1 MRTNIYLEKF
11 RRLLTQNKVDALL
24 IYANGYDDRFMRA
37 LTGTYS
43 ILQDYLFITWTDF
56 VISEPGY
63 LIPETKRRTN
73 IELIPADGEDLVIE
87 PIVKILGS
95 NKRMGF
101 IGNCRFRDVEKL
113 NPSFTVDLTTQ
124 ADQIIRFKT
133 DEFIDKI
140 SKPAGILAQI
150 IEGIKIFSGVNQLEV
165 DKRIKQKIIA
175 SDGQFAF
182 PPCVTSGND
191 LNISTCLSPKDKH
204 FSDSDI
210 VCIDAGLKND
220 IFTTD
225 MTRMFFINHQKGEE
239 IYRSLYQ
246 KHLEILNEKVAKE
259 TLFSELIGMYREIA
273 EITIGVIKLL
283 SEDFGHGIGF
293 GLHEPPMLEKTDGKI
308 GVNIVFTIEP
318 TFVTKFG
325 MMRFEDMV
333 AINSKGQIE
342 ILTARKEIC

>member
-1 MRTNIYLEKF
+1 MKTNIYLEKF
-11 RRLLTQNKVDALL
+11 RQLLTQNKLDALL

-43 ILQDYLFITWTDF
+43 ILQDYLFITRTDF

-87 PIVKILGS
+87 PIEKILGS
-95 NKRMGF
+95 NKRIGI

-113 NPSFTVDLTTQ
+113 NPSFTVDLTTK

-140 SKPAGILAQI
+140 SKPAGVLAHI
-150 IEGIKIFSGVNQLEV
+150 IERIKIFPGENQLEI
-165 DKRIKQKIIA
+165 DRGIKQGIIA
-175 SDGQFAF
+175 TGSQLAF
-182 PPCVTSGND
+182 PPCITSKND
-191 LNISTCLSPKDKH
+191 LNISTCLSPKNKQ
-204 FSDSDI
+204 FADSDI

-225 MTRMFFINHQKGEE
+225 MTRMFFINHPKGQE
-239 IYRSLYQ
+239 IYRGLYQ
-246 KHLEILNEKVAKE
+246 KHLGIVNGKITQK
-259 TLFSELIGMYREIA
+259 TLFSKLIRMYREVA
-273 EITIGVIKLL
+273 ETTRGVIKLL
-283 SEDFGHGIGF
+283 PEDFGHGVGF
-293 GLHEPPMLEKTDGKI
+293 ALHEHPMLERSIGEI
-308 GVNIVFTIEP
+308 GVNIIFTIEP

-325 MMRFEDMV
+325 MMRFEDMI
-333 AINSKGQIE
+333 AIDSKGSVK
-342 ILTARKEIC
+342 ILTE